1 MKPNTM
7 RSKQRGQA
15 MALSLML
22 MSLALM
28 SVLYSFNTTKVNL
41 NATKLQNTAD
51 NTAYSV
57 ATFAAR
63 DFNFKAYTNRAS
75 VANQVAIAQM
85 VGLSSWFN
93 MTDQFAQNACTTL
106 CWVPYLG
113 QVLAG
118 IEKAV
123 GTINQVAQPV
133 FEGLIYAED
142 AILWTLSSSQQVIH
156 YAGMASSIESAGKVV
171 KANDSDARLDLAQNP
186 LLFVDVKDTW
196 ISFQKRH
203 SRNPNSKETQF
214 KDFIGVTLASRDPFS
229 KNRTYKL
236 GGIWSMTVFPIRW
249 KTQKTGGSDLI
260 AYDDRQAESW
270 TSMDTIS
277 FHLSK
282 FRCSWSGC
290 RWRGYREIPLG
301 WGSTSSDDRADIPRE
316 GDRQTWGSSRRI
328 NRTASRYAGYAQE
341 TRGDYNGVRPFFGL
355 SSSANKKSQTDNIA
369 IVVSKKRNNV
379 GTSSSVQLV
388 GDGLNPAKDEEM
400 LGNRMTA
407 LATAQAYYSRPRDLM
422 QITSSWARRD
432 GRHEYGNLY
441 NPFWQ
446 TRLTDSTNG
455 ERSTVL
461 ALTRML

>member
-7 RSKQRGQA
+7 RSRQRGQA

-28 SVLYSFNTTKVNL
+28 SVLYSFNTAKVNL

-93 MTDQFAQNACTTL
+93 MTDRFAQNACYSL
-106 CWVPYLG
+106 CWVPYVG
-113 QVLAG
+113 AVVRG
-118 IEKAV
+118 IKQAV

-171 KANDSDARLDLAQNP
+171 KANDGDARLDLAQNP
-186 LLFVDVKDTW
+186 LLFADVKDTW

-203 SRNPNSKETQF
+203 SRGSNRKETQF

-229 KNRTYKL
+229 KKRTYKL
-236 GGIWSMTVFPIRW
+236 GGIWSMTLFPIRW

-260 AYDDRQAESW
+260 SYKNGQAESW

-290 RWRGYREIPLG
+290 RWRGYRETPLG
-301 WGSTSSDDRADIPRE
+301 WGSTSSDDRADIRRV
-316 GDRQTWGSSRRI
+316 GDRQTWGKSRRI
-328 NRTASRYAGYAQE
+328 NRRGAQLAAYAQE

-369 IVVSKKRNNV
+369 IVVSKERKKV

-388 GDGLNPAKDEEM
+388 GDGLNPANDEKM

-407 LATAQAYYSRPRDLM
+407 LATAQAYYSRPKDLM
-422 QITSSWARRD
+422 QLTSSWARRD

-446 TRLTDSTNG
+446 TRLTDSSNG
-455 ERSTVL
+455 ERTAVL